1 MRRER
6 LPGLQGA
13 DGIDLGDVHDGAH
26 GLQRRAAALPYLGG
40 GKRAISET
48 PKAPEAQNSP
58 MHNGSFQTKG
68 GKCPISAFFG

>member
-40 GKRAISET
+40 GEKSN
-48 PKAPEAQNSP
+48 K
-58 MHNGSFQTKG
+58 
-68 GKCPISAFFG
+68 